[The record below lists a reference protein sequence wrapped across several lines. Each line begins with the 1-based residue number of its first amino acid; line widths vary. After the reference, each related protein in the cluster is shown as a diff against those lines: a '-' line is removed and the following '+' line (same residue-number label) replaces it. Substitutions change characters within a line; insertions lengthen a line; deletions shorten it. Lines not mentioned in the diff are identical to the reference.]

1 MLIGSGLTI
10 PSTTGINAVLRL
22 YRGSVE
28 LLSYFVCSSSFT
40 HPISRAFIGNP
51 PFPLNYEPLWGY
63 FNSSRG

>member
-1 MLIGSGLTI
+1 MLIGSGLSI
-10 PSTTGINAVLRL
+10 LSTTGINAVLRL
-22 YRGSVE
+22 YRGFRGSPI
-28 LLSYFVCSSSFT
+28 YFVCSSSST